1 MACKTCKEK
10 KLRNSVERIQKNLMS
25 HTDSFDKQVYDKT
38 LGQQTKGERIILIF
52 GAFIPLIIG
61 YVTIIRFV
69 ISFL

>member
-10 KLRNSVERIQKNLMS
+10 KLRNSVERLQKSRTS
-25 HTDSFDKQVYDKT
+25 HADRFDKQVYDKT

-61 YVTIIRFV
+61 YISIIRFI

>member
-1 MACKTCKEK
+1 MAFKTCKEK
-10 KLRNSVERIQKNLMS
+10 KIRNSVERIQKNLMS

>member
-52 GAFIPLIIG
+52 GAFIALIIG